1 MSNDDLQVNIKGW
14 LRDRK
19 ITVNG
24 SSQAQLV
31 KLGEEFG
38 ELCAG
43 IARGDKKLIEDSIGD
58 MFVVM
63 MAISTI
69 EGLNM
74 NECIR
79 TAWHEIEHRKGYL
92 NESGI
97 FIKEE
102 EQ

>member
-1 MSNDDLQVNIKGW
+1 MSNDELQVNIKGW

-24 SSQAQLV
+24 SSQAQV
-31 KLGEEFG
+31 IKLGEEFG
-38 ELCAG
+38 ELCSG

-74 NECIR
+74 NECIEA
-79 TAWHEIEHRKGYL
+79 AWHEIKDRKGYL